1 MPRTNICDKVVT
13 IPQYRNTGWLN
24 AILMCILYSQNSR
37 KLLLHRNKLPNQ
49 NSLAP
54 ILNDILSK
62 QYIQNKKTAEYFNN
76 AKIDEIL
83 ASLGFPANSNLYD
96 YVISKGWSS
105 YWFLPRIID
114 ALNKTSISLECT
126 KENIFVGMNE
136 ITGYN
141 INNGELEINFNRL
154 NDAYFSQLNTKINH
168 TANPDYIFVHPIKHN
183 TMYTDFISRYIA
195 HPHYNAQ
202 FNLNTYTTNYDGILQ
217 QKVNIMYRGD
227 EYILDS
233 CILLNYNADK
243 IGRSYPIAGITCKN
257 DRYVYNG
264 LSPKT
269 TNKELAPPCKLFKF
283 DWTTNTD
290 EFSIDTATCEL
301 KLSQNKNSS
310 EPCFTFTKGGLVLIY
325 LKKRSVQTLFSVD
338 KNASSSHERDKLSD
352 NKRRLYNGKKDLH
365 TIEVNSINQKLGKLV
380 AKLDDLEAKKKKLEE
395 KRRKLTDKIA
405 EIDKKLA

>member
-1 MPRTNICDKVVT
+1 MPKTNICDKVVT

-37 KLLLHRNKLPNQ
+37 KLLLHSSKLPNQ

-83 ASLGFPANSNLYD
+83 ENLGFPAKSDLYNF
-96 YVISKGWSS
+96 VISYGWSS
-105 YWFLPRIID
+105 YWFLPQITH
-114 ALNKTSISLECT
+114 ALKKTSISLECYEKT
-126 KENIFVGMNE
+126 HIFVGMNE
-136 ITGYN
+136 NTTYD
-141 INNGELEINFNRL
+141 INDGKLGIGFNRL
-154 NDAYFSQLNTKINH
+154 DETYFSKLNYIINR
-168 TANPDYIFVHPIKHN
+168 TANPDYIFVHPIRHN
-183 TMYTDFISRYIA
+183 TMYTNFISQYLA
-195 HPHYNAQ
+195 QPQYNAK

-310 EPCFTFTKGGLVLIY
+310 DPCFTFTKGGLVLIY
-325 LKKRSVQTLFSVD
+325 LKK
-338 KNASSSHERDKLSD
+338 K
-352 NKRRLYNGKKDLH
+352 
-365 TIEVNSINQKLGKLV
+365 
-380 AKLDDLEAKKKKLEE
+380 
-395 KRRKLTDKIA
+395 
-405 EIDKKLA
+405 